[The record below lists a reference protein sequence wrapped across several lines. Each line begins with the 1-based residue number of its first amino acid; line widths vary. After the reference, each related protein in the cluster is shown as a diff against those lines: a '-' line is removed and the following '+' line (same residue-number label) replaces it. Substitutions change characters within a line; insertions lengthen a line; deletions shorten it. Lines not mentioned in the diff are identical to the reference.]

1 MKNTIELTLFDNL
14 KNRKK
19 FDTLNKLEIMID
31 DEDNDDFAKKGVNF
45 WERLD
50 DQIEW
55 GKKYKITFKE
65 IDEHGI

>member
-19 FDTLNKLEIMID
+19 FHALNKLEIMID
-31 DEDNDDFAKKGVNF
+31 DEDNDDLTKKGVNF

-50 DQIEW
+50 DQMEW
-55 GKKYKITFKE
+55 GKKYKITFEE
-65 IDEHGI
+65 I

>member
-19 FDTLNKLEIMID
+19 FDVLNKLEIMVD
-31 DEDNDDFAKKGVNF
+31 DDDNDDLTIKGVNF

-50 DQIEW
+50 DQIVW
-55 GKKYKITFKE
+55 GKKYRITFEE
-65 IDEHGI
+65 I

>member
-19 FDTLNKLEIMID
+19 FDVLNKLEIMID
-31 DEDNDDFAKKGVNF
+31 DEDNDDLTNKGVNF

-50 DQIEW
+50 DQIVW
-55 GKKYKITFKE
+55 GKKYKITFEE
-65 IDEHGI
+65 I

>member
-19 FDTLNKLEIMID
+19 FDVLNKLEIMID
-31 DEDNDDFAKKGVNF
+31 DEDNDDLTNKGVNF

-50 DQIEW
+50 DQIVC
-55 GKKYKITFKE
+55 GKKYQITFEE
-65 IDEHGI
+65 I

>member
-19 FDTLNKLEIMID
+19 FDALNKLEIMID
-31 DEDNDDFAKKGVNF
+31 DEDNDDLTNKGVNF

-50 DQIEW
+50 DQIKW
-55 GKKYKITFKE
+55 GKKYKITFEE
-65 IDEHGI
+65 ID

>member
-55 GKKYKITFKE
+55 GKNIKSLLKK
-65 IDEHGI
+65 